1 MHRSNHR
8 RRRHRGTPPYVDP
21 AFAEHLSAAG
31 GQHQKRS
38 EKEDH
43 KTRQLCRQVE
53 RALNLALGGECNDD
67 LLRELLVESVVP
79 FPNASRLL
87 ARVVVPKHL
96 DDVPLADVM
105 ARLNVAAPL
114 LRRLVAQAIT
124 RKRAPELSF
133 VSVPW
138 QEVLP

>member
-21 AFAEHLSAAG
+21 AFAERVSAAAVG
-31 GQHQKRS
+31 HSKRN

-87 ARVVVPKHL
+87 VRVVVPKHL
-96 DDVPLADVM
+96 DDVPLADVLE
-105 ARLNVAAPL
+105 RLNAAAPL

-133 VSVPW
+133 VAVPW